1 MKLFKYLYYRIYEW
15 DLNTWGPGHRPQ
27 LRALFGVCSVMG
39 VNILTIILILQF
51 LGLTNLINNK
61 NFELGSVFLGLLLW
75 GIMSSWLVNNGK
87 YEQIVM
93 EYKNEPE
100 SKRHRNTI
108 ILWLYVILTFTMPWI
123 IGILHSKF
131 MG

>member
-15 DLNTWGPGHRPQ
+15 DLNTWGAGHRPQ
-27 LRALFGVCSVMG
+27 LRALFGVFSVMWL
-39 VNILTIILILQF
+39 NILTILMILDAFRITNFFNGKNGLIEIIL
-51 LGLTNLINNK
+51 LGL
-61 NFELGSVFLGLLLW
+61 VLW
-75 GIMSSWLVNNGK
+75 GLTSSWLVNNGK
-87 YEQIVM
+87 YKRVAEA
-93 EYKNEPE
+93 YKNEPE

-108 ILWLYVILTFTMPWI
+108 ILWFYVILTFTMPWI

>member
-15 DLNTWGPGHRPQ
+15 DLNTWGSGHRPQ